1 MRHISQAEALEY
13 SGMPMTLPQIFLSP
27 DYAPR
32 GSLSQNRALSDLTWL
47 RVGGPCDVLFQ
58 PADSDD
64 LQQFLAAL
72 DPSVN
77 VFPIGVGSNLI
88 VRDGGLRAVVI
99 RMGRGFN
106 HITIEGNTVTA
117 GVAALDAHV
126 ARRAAQAGLDLTF
139 LRTIPGAIGGA
150 VRMNAGCYGTY
161 VADHLVSVRAV
172 TRSGDLVSLTADE
185 LKLRYRQSDLA
196 AGWVLTEATFR
207 AEAGDPVTLESRM
220 QEQVARRDASQPTR
234 ERSAGSTFRNPAGFS
249 STGKADDVHDLKAWK
264 VIDDA
269 GMRGAT
275 LGGAQMSEIH
285 SNFLVNTGGASAKD
299 LESLG
304 EEVRKK
310 VYQNSGITLE
320 WEIMRVGEPSADN
333 E

>member
-1 MRHISQAEALEY
+1 
-13 SGMPMTLPQIFLSP
+13 MTMPQIFLSP
-27 DYAPR
+27 DFSPR
-32 GSLSQNRALSDLTWL
+32 GSLSRNRALSDLTWL
-47 RVGGPCDVLFQ
+47 RVGGPCDALFQ
-58 PADSDD
+58 PADVAD

-72 DPSVN
+72 DPAVK

-88 VRDGGLRAVVI
+88 VRDGGIRAAVI

-106 HITIEGNTVTA
+106 HITIDGTTVTA

-172 TRSGDLVSLTADE
+172 NRAGDLISLSAEE
-185 LKLRYRQSDLA
+185 LNLRYRQSDLP
-196 AGWVLTEATFR
+196 AGWVLIEATFQ
-207 AEAGDPVTLESRM
+207 AEAGDATALESRM
-220 QEQVARRDASQPTR
+220 QEQIAKRDASQPTR

-275 LGGAQMSEIH
+275 LGGAQMSEMH
-285 SNFLVNTGGASAKD
+285 SNFMVNTGGASAKD

-320 WEIMRVGEPSADN
+320 WEIMRVGEPAADN